1 MKYTANAFS
10 LPSSDG
16 IHTLAAFCW
25 TPENPVGVIQLS
37 HGMCEYILR
46 YTDFAERM
54 CDAGFAVVGHD
65 HLGHGYT
72 ARNADELGY
81 MTDAKDPAL
90 FLVKDV
96 YAVNSWIKSTF
107 PSLPVILYG
116 HSMGSFIARWA
127 LTEYKD
133 AWNAAVISGTAG
145 PEAPTGAG
153 LLLCRVLGIF
163 GKHNRS
169 ALLYNIAFGSYDKP
183 FKADGI
189 KNAWLTRDHKVI
201 EKYNADPFCSYRFTI
216 NGYLTLFTLLGKVSA
231 KDWASKMPLDLPM
244 LLVSGE
250 DDPVGN
256 FGKGVREV
264 EARLRAAGATKL
276 SSMYFEGMRHEPH
289 NETEN
294 DKFFEGVSNLM
305 HLMIER

>member
-16 IHTLAAFCW
+16 IHTLAAWCW

-65 HLGHGYT
+65 YLGHGYT

-81 MTDAKDPAL
+81 ITDAKDPARC
-90 FLVKDV
+90 LVKDV
-96 YAVNSWIKSTF
+96 YAVHSWIKSTF
-107 PSLPVILYG
+107 PTLPVILYG

-133 AWNAAVISGTAG
+133 AWDAAVISGTAG

-153 LLLCRVLGIF
+153 KLLCRVLGLF

-169 ALLYNIAFGSYDKP
+169 ALLYTIAFGSYDKP
-183 FKADGI
+183 FAADGI
-189 KNAWLTRDHKVI
+189 KNAWLTRDRKVI
-201 EKYNADPFCSYRFTI
+201 EKYNRDPFCSYRFTV
-216 NGYLTLFTLLGKVSA
+216 NGYLTLFTLLGYVSDKA
-231 KDWASKMPLDLPM
+231 WASKMPHDLPM

-256 FGKGVREV
+256 FGKGVRTV
-264 EARLRAAGATKL
+264 EQRLRAAGATKL

-289 NETEN
+289 NETDN

>member
-16 IHTLAAFCW
+16 IHTLAAWCW

-81 MTDAKDPAL
+81 ITDAKAPARC
-90 FLVKDV
+90 LVKDI
-96 YAVNSWIKSTF
+96 YAVNSLIKSTF
-107 PSLPVILYG
+107 PTLPVILYG
-116 HSMGSFIARWA
+116 HSMGSFVARRA

-133 AWNAAVISGTAG
+133 AWDAAVLSGTAG

-153 LLLCRVLGIF
+153 KLLCRVLGLF

-183 FKADGI
+183 FKADCI
-189 KNAWLTRDHKVI
+189 KNAWLTRDHAVI

-216 NGYLTLFTLLGKVSA
+216 NGYLTLFTLLGEVSA

-264 EARLRAAGATKL
+264 EARLRKAGAKEL

-289 NETEN
+289 NETDN
-294 DKFFEGVSNLM
+294 DKFFEGVSNIM
-305 HLMIER
+305 HRMIQR

>member
-264 EARLRAAGATKL
+264 EARLRKAGAKEL

-289 NETEN
+289 NETDN
-294 DKFFEGVSNLM
+294 DKFFEGVSNIM
-305 HLMIER
+305 HRMIQR

>member
-90 FLVKDV
+90 CLVKDV

-183 FKADGI
+183 FKTDGI
-189 KNAWLTRDHKVI
+189 KNAWLTRERKVI

-256 FGKGVREV
+256 FGKGVRKV

>member
-90 FLVKDV
+90 CLVKDV

-189 KNAWLTRDHKVI
+189 KNAWLTRDHAVI

-276 SSMYFEGMRHEPH
+276 SSMYFEDMRHEPH
-289 NETEN
+289 NETDN

>member
-1 MKYTANAFS
+1 MKYTAKAFS

-90 FLVKDV
+90 CLVKDV

-189 KNAWLTRDHKVI
+189 KNAWLTRDHKII

-289 NETEN
+289 NETDN

>member
-10 LPSSDG
+10 RPSSDG
-16 IHTLAAFCW
+16 IHTLAAWCW

-81 MTDAKDPAL
+81 ITDAKDPARC
-90 FLVKDV
+90 LVKDV

-107 PSLPVILYG
+107 PTLPVILYG
-116 HSMGSFIARWA
+116 HSMGSFVARRA

-133 AWNAAVISGTAG
+133 AWDAAVISGTAG

-153 LLLCRVLGIF
+153 KLLCRVLGLF

-189 KNAWLTRDHKVI
+189 KNAWLTRDHAVI
-201 EKYNADPFCSYRFTI
+201 EKYNADPFCSYRFTT
-216 NGYLTLFTLLGKVSA
+216 NGYLTLFTLLGAVSS

-264 EARLRAAGATKL
+264 EARLRKAGAKEL

-289 NETEN
+289 NETDN
-294 DKFFEGVSNLM
+294 DKFFEGVSNIM
-305 HLMIER
+305 HRMIQR

>member
-1 MKYTANAFS
+1 MKYTATAFS

-16 IHTLAAFCW
+16 IHTLAAWCW
-25 TPENPVGVIQLS
+25 TPEQPAGVIQLS

-81 MTDAKDPAL
+81 ITDAKDPAL
-90 FLVKDV
+90 CLVKDV
-96 YAVNSWIKSTF
+96 YAVNGWIKQTF

-116 HSMGSFIARWA
+116 HSMGSFVARLA

-133 AWNAAVISGTAG
+133 AWDAAVISGTAG

-169 ALLYNIAFGSYDKP
+169 ALLYSIAFGSYDKP
-183 FKADGI
+183 FAADGI
-189 KNAWLTRDHKVI
+189 KNAWLTRDHAVI
-201 EKYNADPFCSYRFTI
+201 EKYNRAPFCSYRFTV

-264 EARLRAAGATKL
+264 EARLRKAGATKL
-276 SSMYFEGMRHEPH
+276 SSMYFKGMRHEPH
-289 NETEN
+289 NETDN

>member
-90 FLVKDV
+90 CLVKDV

-289 NETEN
+289 NETDN
-294 DKFFEGVSNLM
+294 NKFFEGVSNLM

>member
-90 FLVKDV
+90 CLVKDV

-107 PSLPVILYG
+107 PTLPVILYG

-163 GKHNRS
+163 DKHNRS

-256 FGKGVREV
+256 FGKGVRKV

>member
-16 IHTLAAFCW
+16 IHTLAAWCW

-46 YTDFAERM
+46 YSDFAARM

-65 HLGHGYT
+65 HLGHGQT
-72 ARNADELGY
+72 ARSADELGY
-81 MTDAKDPAL
+81 ITDAKDPARC
-90 FLVKDV
+90 LVKDV
-96 YAVNSWIKSTF
+96 YAVNSWIKKTF
-107 PSLPVILYG
+107 PDLPVILYG
-116 HSMGSFIARWA
+116 HSMGSFIARAA

-133 AWNAAVISGTAG
+133 AWSAAVISGTAG

-289 NETEN
+289 NETDN

>member
-46 YTDFAERM
+46 YTDFVERM

-81 MTDAKDPAL
+81 MTDAKDPARC
-90 FLVKDV
+90 LVKDV

-189 KNAWLTRDHKVI
+189 KNAWLTRDHAVI

-289 NETEN
+289 NETDN

>member
-1 MKYTANAFS
+1 MKYTANAFF

-90 FLVKDV
+90 CLVKDV

-169 ALLYNIAFGSYDKP
+169 ALLYNIAFGSYDKS

-189 KNAWLTRDHKVI
+189 KNAWLTRDHAVI

-289 NETEN
+289 NETDN

>member
-1 MKYTANAFS
+1 MKYTAKAFS

-72 ARNADELGY
+72 ARKADELGY
-81 MTDAKDPAL
+81 MTDAKAPAL
-90 FLVKDV
+90 CLVKDV

-189 KNAWLTRDHKVI
+189 KNAWLTRDHKII

-289 NETEN
+289 NETDN

>member
-1 MKYTANAFS
+1 
-10 LPSSDG
+10 
-16 IHTLAAFCW
+16 
-25 TPENPVGVIQLS
+25 
-37 HGMCEYILR
+37 
-46 YTDFAERM
+46 ERM

-81 MTDAKDPAL
+81 ITDAKDPAL
-90 FLVKDV
+90 CLVKDV
-96 YAVNSWIKSTF
+96 YAVNGWIKQTF

-116 HSMGSFIARWA
+116 HSMGSFVARLA
-127 LTEYKD
+127 LTEYKN
-133 AWNAAVISGTAG
+133 AWDAAVISGTAG

-153 LLLCRVLGIF
+153 KLLCRVLGIF

-183 FKADGI
+183 FASDGI
-189 KNAWLTRDHKVI
+189 KNAWLTRDRKVI

-244 LLVSGE
+244 LLVSGQ

-264 EARLRAAGATKL
+264 EARLRKAGAAKL

-289 NETEN
+289 NETDN
-294 DKFFEGVSNLM
+294 DKFFEGVTNLM

>member
-90 FLVKDV
+90 CLVKDV

-256 FGKGVREV
+256 FGKGVRKV

-276 SSMYFEGMRHEPH
+276 SSMHFEGMRHEPH

>member
-81 MTDAKDPAL
+81 ITDAKAPAL
-90 FLVKDV
+90 CLVKDV

>member
-90 FLVKDV
+90 CLVKDV

>member
-1 MKYTANAFS
+1 MKYTAKAFS

-90 FLVKDV
+90 CLVKDV

-289 NETEN
+289 NETDN

>member
-90 FLVKDV
+90 CLVKDV

-289 NETEN
+289 NETDN

>member
-90 FLVKDV
+90 CLVKDV
-96 YAVNSWIKSTF
+96 YAVNSWIKQTF

>member
-16 IHTLAAFCW
+16 IHTLAAWCW

-81 MTDAKDPAL
+81 ITDAKAPARC
-90 FLVKDV
+90 LVKDV

-107 PSLPVILYG
+107 PTLPVILYG
-116 HSMGSFIARWA
+116 HSMGSFVARLA

-133 AWNAAVISGTAG
+133 AWDAAVISGTAG

-153 LLLCRVLGIF
+153 KLLCRVLGIF

-183 FKADGI
+183 FKSDGI
-189 KNAWLTRDHKVI
+189 KNAWLTRDHAVI
-201 EKYNADPFCSYRFTI
+201 EKYNRDPFCSYRFTI
-216 NGYLTLFTLLGKVSA
+216 NGYLTLFTLLGAVSS

-264 EARLRAAGATKL
+264 EARLRKAGAKEL

-289 NETEN
+289 NETGN
-294 DKFFEGVSNLM
+294 DKFFEGVSNIM
-305 HLMIER
+305 HRMIQR

>member
-46 YTDFAERM
+46 YTDFVERM

-90 FLVKDV
+90 CLVKDV

-189 KNAWLTRDHKVI
+189 KNAWLTRDHAVI

-289 NETEN
+289 NETDN

>member
-16 IHTLAAFCW
+16 IHTLAAWCW

-81 MTDAKDPAL
+81 ITDSKDPARC
-90 FLVKDV
+90 LVKDV

-107 PSLPVILYG
+107 PTLPVILYG
-116 HSMGSFIARWA
+116 HSMGSFVARLA
-127 LTEYKD
+127 LTEYKN
-133 AWNAAVISGTAG
+133 AWDAAVLSGTAG

-153 LLLCRVLGIF
+153 KLLCRVLGLF

-189 KNAWLTRDHKVI
+189 KNAWLTRDHAVI

-216 NGYLTLFTLLGKVSA
+216 NGYLTLFTLLGEVSA

-244 LLVSGE
+244 LIVSGE

-289 NETEN
+289 NETGN
-294 DKFFEGVSNLM
+294 DKFFEGVSNIM
-305 HLMIER
+305 HRMIQR

>member
-16 IHTLAAFCW
+16 IHTLAAWCW

-37 HGMCEYILR
+37 HGMCEYVLR
-46 YTDFAERM
+46 YADFAERM

-81 MTDAKDPAL
+81 ITDAKDPARC
-90 FLVKDV
+90 LVKDV

-107 PSLPVILYG
+107 PTLPVILYG
-116 HSMGSFIARWA
+116 HSMGSFVARRA

-133 AWNAAVISGTAG
+133 AWDAAVISGTAG

-153 LLLCRVLGIF
+153 KLLCRVLGLF

-189 KNAWLTRDHKVI
+189 KNAWLTRDRKVI
-201 EKYNADPFCSYRFTI
+201 EKYNADPFCAYRFTV
-216 NGYLTLFTLLGKVSA
+216 NGYLTLFTLLGEVSA

-244 LLVSGE
+244 LIVSGE

-264 EARLRAAGATKL
+264 EARLRKAGAKEL

-289 NETEN
+289 NETGN
-294 DKFFEGVSNLM
+294 DKFFEGVSNIMLR
-305 HLMIER
+305 MIQR

>member
-16 IHTLAAFCW
+16 IHTLAAWCW

-81 MTDAKDPAL
+81 ITDAKDPAL
-90 FLVKDV
+90 CLVKDV
-96 YAVNSWIKSTF
+96 YAVHSWIKSTF
-107 PSLPVILYG
+107 PTLPVILYG

-133 AWNAAVISGTAG
+133 AWDAAVISGTAG

-153 LLLCRVLGIF
+153 KLLCRVLGLF

-169 ALLYNIAFGSYDKP
+169 ALLYTIAFGSYDKP
-183 FKADGI
+183 FAADGI
-189 KNAWLTRDHKVI
+189 KNAWLTRDRKVI
-201 EKYNADPFCSYRFTI
+201 EKYNRDPFCSYRFTV
-216 NGYLTLFTLLGKVSA
+216 NGYLTLFTLLGYVSDKA
-231 KDWASKMPLDLPM
+231 WASKMPLDLPI

-256 FGKGVREV
+256 FGKGVRTV
-264 EARLRAAGATKL
+264 EQRLRAAGATKL

-289 NETEN
+289 NETDN

>member
-1 MKYTANAFS
+1 N
-10 LPSSDG
+10 G
-16 IHTLAAFCW
+16 
-25 TPENPVGVIQLS
+25 
-37 HGMCEYILR
+37 
-46 YTDFAERM
+46 
-54 CDAGFAVVGHD
+54 
-65 HLGHGYT
+65 
-72 ARNADELGY
+72 
-81 MTDAKDPAL
+81 
-90 FLVKDV
+90 
-96 YAVNSWIKSTF
+96 WIKQTF

-116 HSMGSFIARWA
+116 HSMGSFVARLA
-127 LTEYKD
+127 LTEYKN
-133 AWNAAVISGTAG
+133 AWDAAVISGTAG

-153 LLLCRVLGIF
+153 RLLCRVLGLF

-183 FKADGI
+183 FASDGI
-189 KNAWLTRDHKVI
+189 KNAWLTRDHAVI
-201 EKYNADPFCSYRFTI
+201 EKYNRDPFCSYRFTI

-264 EARLRAAGATKL
+264 EARLRKAGATKL

-289 NETEN
+289 NETDN
-294 DKFFEGVSNLM
+294 DKFFEGVTNLM

>member
-81 MTDAKDPAL
+81 ITDAKDPAL
-90 FLVKDV
+90 CLVKDV

-107 PSLPVILYG
+107 PTLPVILYG
-116 HSMGSFIARWA
+116 HSMGSFVARRA

-133 AWNAAVISGTAG
+133 AWDAAVLSGTAG

-153 LLLCRVLGIF
+153 KLLCRVLGLF
-163 GKHNRS
+163 GKYNRS

-183 FKADGI
+183 FKSDGI
-189 KNAWLTRDHKVI
+189 KNAWLTRDHAVI
-201 EKYNADPFCSYRFTI
+201 ERYNADPFCSYRFTV
-216 NGYLTLFTLLGKVSA
+216 NGYLTLFTLLGAVSS

-264 EARLRAAGATKL
+264 EARLRKAGAKEL

-289 NETEN
+289 NETDN
-294 DKFFEGVSNLM
+294 DKFFEGVSNIM
-305 HLMIER
+305 HRMIQR